1 MKLHELGD
9 QRQQEITETVIA
21 TQYGNTIDFSVL
33 GPKRIQG
40 MMARVQKI
48 LGEHRRSPSF
58 HHSEKN
64 DAYLQLML
72 VEQALSSRLKEA
84 AQAQVID
91 VNSPETKAVLKK
103 VEQGSPLNQQET
115 EIVKSVAMLKKE
127 GRQHKKMVKEQ
138 SELQQAQVVLASQD
152 MIDRLQGMLE
162 DISEMQFKD
171 LPALADSI
179 KNDIGLEQATAF
191 QSSASTVL
199 NQLLQA
205 LQTGKQEMDAAQAG
219 LTGQQTIPGIDP
231 MVTSPDAEVDAEVDG
246 EEDIDLS
253 LDSNLDDQADDQ
265 ADSNI
270 LGRERR

>member
-1 MKLHELGD
+1 M
-9 QRQQEITETVIA
+9 IA
-21 TQYGNTIDFSVL
+21 TQYGKTIDFSVL
-33 GPKRIQG
+33 GPKRAQG

-84 AQAQVID
+84 AQVID
-91 VNSPETKAVLKK
+91 INSPETKAVLKK
-103 VEQGSPLNQQET
+103 VEQGSPLNAQET

-127 GRQHKKMVKEQ
+127 GKHHKKMVKEQ

-219 LTGQQTIPGIDP
+219 LTGQQTVPGVDP
-231 MVTSPDAEVDAEVDG
+231 IMTSPDAGVDG

-253 LDSNLDDQADDQ
+253 LDSNLDDQDEDQ
-265 ADSNI
+265 DEDQDDSNI